1 MINTQMREY
10 DYYTYGEMNAY
21 GQPQLSDEPKGKVK
35 MAINLVSQAIGDNVL
50 YADAQ
55 YTGLTFDAID
65 DTYVIQYGDEKIKV
79 LSVYNSNR
87 YNHAFMKRM

>member
-21 GQPQLSDEPKGKVK
+21 GQPQLSKEPKGKIK
-35 MAINLVSQAIGDNVL
+35 IAINLLTQTVGDNVL

-55 YTGLTFDAID
+55 YSGLTMEAID
-65 DTYVIQYGDEKIKV
+65 DTYVIQYGNEKIKV
-79 LSVYNSNR
+79 LGVYHTNR
-87 YNHAFMKRM
+87 YYIASLKRM